1 MAQEHLDSRVGQHS
15 RLWRPGHQQQ
25 VLGQGRGA
33 LQVDMLSLGGTGVVS
48 GGGGGGGGGGGTGVR
63 QLQIQIQ
70 VTELCAVLVGEG
82 HH

>member
-48 GGGGGGGGGGGTGVR
+48 GGGGGGTGVR